1 MHEIKICADDRVY
14 MEKETRAK
22 IISLATGLLVAFSM
36 IYIAEK
42 IGQVYTMGKAALSA
56 KEPVV
61 VIDAGHGGFDPG
73 KVGINGAEEKDI
85 NLAIAKKVAEYLVA
99 GDVKVIMTRED
110 DAGLYDP
117 ASDNKKVQDMKKRV
131 EIMDSA
137 QPDLIVSIHQNSY
150 PEEYVHG
157 AQVFYHRDSEAG
169 KELADCIQKQ
179 FVKLVDPENNRQ
191 IKANDSYY
199 LLKKTAMPIVIVEC
213 GFLSNSAEA
222 AKLITEE
229 YQDRVAWAVYMG
241 VERYLNQR

>member
-1 MHEIKICADDRVY
+1 MHEIKICADDMVY
-14 MEKETRAK
+14 MEKEVRAK
-22 IISLATGLLVAFSM
+22 MISLATGLLVAFSM
-36 IYIAEK
+36 IYTAEK
-42 IGQVYTMGKAALSA
+42 IGQVYTMGKAALSE
-56 KEPVV
+56 KKPVV

-73 KVGINGAEEKDI
+73 KVGINGAEEKGI
-85 NLAIAKKVAEYLVA
+85 NLAIAKKVAEYLEA
-99 GDVKVIMTRED
+99 GDVKVVMTRED
-110 DAGLYDP
+110 DNGLYDP

-131 EIMDSA
+131 DIMDSA
-137 QPDLIVSIHQNSY
+137 QPELIISIHQNSY

-179 FVKLVDPENNRQ
+179 FVKLVDPENKRQ

-241 VERYLNQR
+241 VVQYLNQR